1 MAEYIEREA
10 LLKDVAKIGGF
21 PWSEWETAD
30 VFNVITKQPIANV
43 VPVVHGR
50 WILNK
55 HYGDYECSVCKQG
68 DVTIVHRDLLK
79 LNYCPNCGARMDGE

>member
-10 LLKDVAKIGGF
+10 LLVAYDKAHVGPPGRARKLIEEA
-21 PWSEWETAD
+21 PAAEVA
-30 VFNVITKQPIANV
+30 
-43 VPVVHGR
+43 PVVHGR
-50 WILNK
+50 WNLNK

-79 LNYCPNCGARMDGE
+79 LNYRPNCGARMDGE